1 MNCKPGD
8 IAIIYRTRAPDGTHY
23 TLDEIQDRIVQVA
36 EPLDLDGIP
45 GWWLA
50 DVRRVKAASG
60 YTNHLDIDIDPG
72 DTVGI
77 QALPDACLRPIRD
90 PGDAA
95 VDEMVQ
101 MFTAKIPEGVQA

>member
-8 IAIIYRTRAPDGTHY
+8 IAIVYRTRAQDGTHY
-23 TLDEIQDRIVQVA
+23 TLDEIQDRIVRVA

-50 DVRRVKAASG
+50 DVLRVKAASG
-60 YTNHLDIDIDPG
+60 YTNHLGIDIDPG
-72 DTVGI
+72 D
-77 QALPDACLRPIRD
+77 D
-90 PGDAA
+90 A

-101 MFTAKIPEGVQA
+101 LFTAKLPEAVPA

>member
-8 IAIIYRTRAPDGTHY
+8 IAIVYRTRAQDGTHY
-23 TLDEIQDRIVQVA
+23 TLDEIQDRIVRVA

-50 DVRRVKAASG
+50 DVLRVKAASG
-60 YTNHLDIDIDPG
+60 YTNHLGIDIDPG

-77 QALPDACLRPIRD
+77 QALPDACLRAIRD
-90 PGDAA
+90 PGDDA

-101 MFTAKIPEGVQA
+101 LFTAKLPEAVPV